1 MQKWFSINKNWQ
13 KYLNEAEEKHF
24 EVLLTLRYHKDFNLY
39 GNVFNQIRA
48 IDGVN
53 VSKTEDPGVI
63 HLSADKRK
71 AILRCK
77 FIPTKPI
84 MQYLEYLRMKLL
96 KVKDSEG
103 DQVLSVKIVK
113 FPKEVEKK

>member
-1 MQKWFSINKNWQ
+1 MQKVLEKW
-13 KYLNEAEEKHF
+13 KYFLNEQKKHF
-24 EVLLTLRYHKDFNLY
+24 EVLVALKYQKDFNLY

-48 IDGVN
+48 IDGIT

-63 HLSADKRK
+63 TLSADKRK
-71 AILRCK
+71 AILRVK

-84 MQYLEYLRMKLL
+84 NQYLEYLR
-96 KVKDSEG
+96 VKFLQIQDNEG
-103 DQVLSVKIVK
+103 DQILYVRMVN